1 MAAFPS
7 ETLME
12 RKNPTLL
19 LVLDGWGHA
28 AASDTNAITHAP
40 AHHFL
45 EWWETSP
52 KALLS
57 ASGREVGLP
66 LGLMGNSEVGHTNLG
81 AGRVVY
87 QTITRIDQAIADGE
101 FERNPALRGAVEHAK
116 AKGTRLHLFGLLGN
130 GGVHASSAHYAA
142 LIKMATSMGLPGER
156 IVFHALLDGRD
167 TPPSSGAGFLAEL
180 EQVLN
185 QVGAVVGTLCGRYFG
200 MDRDT
205 RWERTEQFW
214 EALVHG
220 KGKFSAPDAASAYQ
234 AARARGETDEFVQ
247 ATVIGNPGERCV
259 RDGDAV
265 LSFNFRADRVRQ
277 LSEAFLAKDF
287 AGFERG
293 AVPQVHYVTMTQYR
307 KDFACPIAYPPEAL
321 HSLFG
326 ELVAAKGM
334 RQFRCAET
342 EKYAHVTFFFNG
354 GREEMYPGEERVLVP
369 SPRVATYDLQP
380 EMSSRDVTDAVV
392 DRLQKGENDLYVVN
406 FANADMVGHTGI
418 PSAAEA
424 AVRAVDGCLER
435 IVAEA
440 MKQGGTVAIT
450 ADHGNS
456 EMMVDPI
463 TGEAHT
469 AHTLNPVPFVLI
481 GERFRGA
488 QLRKMGTLADV
499 APTLMEA
506 MGIEQP
512 SVMDGRSLFHA

>member
-1 MAAFPS
+1 
-7 ETLME
+7 ME

-28 AASDTNAITHAP
+28 APSDTNAITHAP

-45 EWWETSP
+45 EWWEKYP

-101 FERNPALRGAVEHAK
+101 FQRNAALRGAVEHAIN
-116 AKGTRLHLFGLLGN
+116 KGSRLCLFGLLGN
-130 GGVHASSAHYAA
+130 GGVHASQKHYAA
-142 LIKMATSMGLPGER
+142 ILELAVSMGLPGER
-156 IVFHALLDGRD
+156 IIFHALLDGRD
-167 TPPSSGAGFLAEL
+167 TPPRSAQGFLDEL
-180 EQVLN
+180 EQLLAKH
-185 QVGAVVGTLCGRYFG
+185 GAVLGSICGRYFG

-205 RWERTEQFW
+205 RWDRTEQFW
-214 EALVHG
+214 NGLVHG
-220 KGKFSAPDAASAYQ
+220 QGKFAAPNAQAAYQ
-234 AARARGETDEFVQ
+234 AAMERGETDEFVQ
-247 ATVIGNPGERCV
+247 ATVIGAPGERCV

-277 LSEAFLAKDF
+277 ITEAFLARDF
-287 AGFERG
+287 PHFERG
-293 AVPQVHYVTMTQYR
+293 AVPAVHYVTMTQYR
-307 KDFACPIAYPPEAL
+307 KDFDCPIAYPPEQL
-321 HSLFG
+321 RSLFG
-326 ELVAAKGM
+326 ELVAAKGL

-354 GREEMYPGEERVLVP
+354 GREEVYEGEERLLIP

-380 EMSSRDVTDAVV
+380 EMSSKDVTDAVV

-418 PSAAEA
+418 PAAAES
-424 AVRAVDGCLER
+424 AVRAVDGCLAR

-456 EMMVDPI
+456 EMMVDPV

-469 AHTLNPVPFVLI
+469 AHTVNPVPFLLL

>member
-1 MAAFPS
+1 
-7 ETLME
+7 
-12 RKNPTLL
+12 
-19 LVLDGWGHA
+19 
-28 AASDTNAITHAP
+28 
-40 AHHFL
+40 
-45 EWWETSP
+45 
-52 KALLS
+52 
-57 ASGREVGLP
+57 
-66 LGLMGNSEVGHTNLG
+66 
-81 AGRVVY
+81 
-87 QTITRIDQAIADGE
+87 
-101 FERNPALRGAVEHAK
+101 
-116 AKGTRLHLFGLLGN
+116 
-130 GGVHASSAHYAA
+130 
-142 LIKMATSMGLPGER
+142 
-156 IVFHALLDGRD
+156 
-167 TPPSSGAGFLAEL
+167 
-180 EQVLN
+180 
-185 QVGAVVGTLCGRYFG
+185 

-214 EALVHG
+214 QALVHG
-220 KGKFSAPDAASAYQ
+220 QGKFAAADVQSAYQ

-247 ATVIGNPGERCV
+247 ATVVGPSGARCV

-277 LSEAFLAKDF
+277 LTEAFLAKNF

-293 AVPQVHYVTMTQYR
+293 KVPEVHYVTMTQYR

-354 GREEMYPGEERVLVP
+354 GREEVYPGEERVLVP

-380 EMSSRDVTDAVV
+380 EMSSKDVTDAVV

-424 AVRAVDGCLER
+424 AVRAVDGCLAR

-463 TGEAHT
+463 TGQPHT
-469 AHTLNPVPFVLI
+469 AHTVNPVPFVLI

-512 SVMDGRSLFHA
+512 SVMDGQSLFHA